1 MRKAFFD
8 ALLECAKKDARIY
21 LITCD
26 VGYGQM
32 DRFRDELPER
42 FINAGISEQH
52 AIGMAAGMA
61 SEGLKPFVCTMT
73 PFLILKG
80 LEQIKLDVLMNDA
93 PVVLVGIGVD
103 DDYKSSGETHMC
115 MEDITLMIAIGFPIE
130 RIFTPENKA
139 EAVMAAREASK
150 ALICSYIRLRRR
162 EPHA

>member
-8 ALLECAKKDARIY
+8 TLLESAKNDSRIY
-21 LITCD
+21 LISAD

-32 DRFRDELPER
+32 DRFRKELPNQ

-52 AIGMAAGMA
+52 AISMAAGMA
-61 SEGLKPFVCTMT
+61 VEGLRPFVCSMT

-80 LEQIKLDVLMNDA
+80 LEQIKLDILMNES

-115 MEDITLMIAIGFPIE
+115 REDIKLMDAIGYPKDWIITIDNKE
-130 RIFTPENKA
+130 EAGRIAKDIA
-139 EAVMAAREASK
+139 EGAGPF
-150 ALICSYIRLRRR
+150 YIRLRRR
-162 EPHA
+162 EI